1 MSGTA
6 GTGPEI
12 RPFRVTLRKNSSPT
26 FGGASPRR
34 AGPARRP
41 SLTSPR
47 VPSWRRSRNSCATGV
62 LATTGGSSR
71 APHRTRPGP
80 AGGSP
85 SPQSAPNP
93 RQPADG
99 RSDTAVGTGGSRQSL
114 ARLSRRHPRRIT
126 PRHGAAPAPVPAIAA
141 AARPGPENGGH
152 PHGALPRAPVA
163 DWAVICVQ
171 LDPVRH
177 RPIAWTK
184 LRMIAVP

>member
-114 ARLSRRHPRRIT
+114 ARLSRRHPGGSRR
-126 PRHGAAPAPVPAIAA
+126 AAGQHRRLSRLLRRPPA
-141 AARPGPENGGH
+141 
-152 PHGALPRAPVA
+152 RAPRT
-163 DWAVICVQ
+163 AVILMVHC
-171 LDPVRH
+171 RG
-177 RPIAWTK
+177 
-184 LRMIAVP
+184 LRWLIGPLSVSSWIRSAIGQSPGRSYA